1 MTSQELVA
9 AQIPNLPRPIQAEL
23 HVMRSGFNRV
33 PRPNIADQPHL
44 PTYSSAPVTASF
56 PLGGLEHH
64 RRLLA
69 PKQEAGIPRVGS
81 VNSMQPSLIS
91 SSTRSSLPPSVASWL
106 EQDQQQRQQLQGRGQ
121 PGVGQQGYGFGRELG
136 QGQCVASF
144 SAVESPYGQ
153 HVHSGH
159 TQGKYTFVLA
169 TFVIILFVCVCSSV
183 CAPLSVCAC
192 VRACVCACVCL
203 SLCVCVC
210 LHVNMYHM

>member
-106 EQDQQQRQQLQGRGQ
+106 EQDQQQRQQLQG
-121 PGVGQQGYGFGRELG
+121 YGFGRELG

-169 TFVIILFVCVCSSV
+169 TLVIILFVCVCSSV
-183 CAPLSVCAC
+183 CVC
-192 VRACVCACVCL
+192 VRACVCGCVSL
-203 SLCVCVC
+203 SLCLC
-210 LHVNMYHM
+210 LSACKHVSHVMHATFCLREGLYA